1 MIPKKLKEKI
11 SFKKFMK
18 GFILTLLCGILSYF
32 TFDLNKTYLIIS
44 LTAFPLLG
52 GIFYSLFND
61 MLYLT

>member
-1 MIPKKLKEKI
+1 
-11 SFKKFMK
+11 MK

-32 TFDLNKTYLIIS
+32 TFDLNKTYLILS